1 MNEDADAFGEAMG
14 SGSFGRLTPFDDE
27 RRWRVI
33 WQREGDTP
41 QTDTSEAKRAR
52 MVETQLRG
60 REIVSPA
67 VLRALGKVP
76 RHLFV
81 RPEDEEHA
89 YEDRPL
95 YIGEGQTISQP
106 YMVALMTQLLHPA
119 PHHRVLE
126 IGTGSGY
133 QAAVLSELVAEVYS
147 IELSETL
154 AQTAAQRLALLGY
167 ANVRVRCGD
176 GHGGWPECAPYDGII
191 VTCAAAELPRSLPAQ
206 LIDGG
211 RLVIPIGP
219 RDGLQTLWV
228 IQRRGAHLQSHH
240 FGRVAFVP
248 FRRQGE

>member
-1 MNEDADAFGEAMG
+1 MNDDADTSGEARE
-14 SGSFGRLTPFDDE
+14 SGGFGRLTPFDG
-27 RRWRVI
+27 RHWRVL
-33 WQREGDTP
+33 WQREGGVP

-81 RPEDEEHA
+81 SPEDEEHA

-95 YIGEGQTISQP
+95 HIGEGQTISQP
-106 YMVALMTQLLHPA
+106 YMVALMTQLLHPS
-119 PHHRVLE
+119 PQHRVLE

-133 QAAVLSELVAEVYS
+133 QAAVLGELVAEVYTV
-147 IELSETL
+147 ELSETL
-154 AQTAAQRLALLGY
+154 ALAAAQRLALLGY

-176 GHGGWPECAPYDGII
+176 GHEGWPEHAPYDGII

-219 RDGLQTLWV
+219 REGYQTLWV
-228 IQRRGAHLQSHH
+228 MERRGARLESRH

-248 FRRQGE
+248 FRRKGE